1 MERKSSHPEQQPF
14 LLAEVVFEPSTWAQ
28 RIVTGRLPQPREFHQ
43 FFAGVFSECQQY
55 RYQLREMWDST
66 RPFVL
71 WLLMNPSV
79 ACLEHSDPTLRK
91 TGTFARAWGCGGQ
104 LVGNVHAYR
113 ATDKSRLLEVGD
125 PVGPENDRMILKMAA
140 EAKMVVLAYG
150 QPPKALR
157 ARGGGSGH
165 AAAPPPPAMSSSTGS
180 GWHSGP
186 PALPAIHP
194 PPQTS
199 HCETI
204 KTFS

>member
-1 MERKSSHPEQQPF
+1 MAVMKSVRAVQEHDAGGKSRPRW
-14 LLAEVVFEPSTWAQ
+14 PSDSA
-28 RIVTGRLPQPREFHQ
+28 VS
-43 FFAGVFSECQQY
+43 AVFSECQQY